1 MPSPTRG
8 PERTDP
14 DRSGVDVLS
23 GRLDDTD
30 VAVVAAAISE
40 CLPPHV
46 REGLARRRLVL
57 TGSRCP
63 CGATAQLPNRADRR
77 AAQRAGRIVHAT
89 VAHALDCPAIHPD
102 TVAAARA
109 AFRGAQP

>member
-14 DRSGVDVLS
+14 EPSRVDVLA

-30 VAVVAAAISE
+30 VAVVAATISE
-40 CLPPHV
+40 CLAPHV

-63 CGATAQLPNRADRR
+63 CGATAQLPNRAERR
-77 AAQRAGRIVHAT
+77 AARRNGQVLHARVAHEDTCLAVHA
-89 VAHALDCPAIHPD
+89 D
-102 TVAAARA
+102 TIAAARA
-109 AFRGAQP
+109 AFRGTGT